1 MSQATSISSQLS
13 LWVKNCSR
21 SELKR
26 ARSAGAEHLA
36 KARPR
41 LTKNDDLDPSTTLIG
56 KKAGKFIA
64 PGSTVTIQVRNSNGL
79 ISNSILFMHP

>member
-56 KKAGKFIA
+56 KKAAGKSSPRQASSAKLQRFDVSGVSFV
-64 PGSTVTIQVRNSNGL
+64 PQ
-79 ISNSILFMHP
+79 